1 MEIPQYPASRPLS
14 LEDKLLLD
22 DHLERLQPRVSELTF
37 AGLFLFRR
45 AHDYHLTYV
54 HNSLVLLG
62 KGYDSRRYFLPPLG
76 GDVASALDVLFGC
89 GLELYGADEAFV
101 AQHLMNRGLQVTET
115 RDSFDYLY
123 LREEL
128 ANLPGNRFHKKKNRI
143 NYFSTRHNHAVEIF
157 SPLHRCGCLTLLG
170 MWYSMAENEG
180 NISLDLELEATSEAI
195 TMAEELGLEGIVI
208 SVGGVVKAFALG
220 ERLNRETAVCHFEKA
235 DPFMEGLS
243 QLVNREFAAQLF
255 TDCRYINREQDL
267 GEPGLR
273 NAKLSYH
280 PVELVKKFLARR
292 QPNKNIALPYKV

>member
-1 MEIPQYPASRPLS
+1 MEIPQYPASRHLS
-14 LEDKLLLD
+14 LEDKPMLD
-22 DHLERLQPRVSELTF
+22 DHFERLQPRVSELSF

-76 GDVASALDVLFGC
+76 GDVAGALDVLFGC

-101 AQHLMNRGLQVTET
+101 AQHMMNKGLQVTEE

-128 ANLPGNRFHKKKNRI
+128 ASLPGNRFHKKKNRI
-143 NYFSTRHNHAVEIF
+143 NYFSTRHNYLVEIL
-157 SPLHRCGCLTLLG
+157 SPLHRAGCLTLLG
-170 MWYSMAENEG
+170 VWYAMAEHEE
-180 NISLDLELEATSEAI
+180 NISLNLELEATSEAL
-195 TMAEELGLEGIVI
+195 TMAEELGLEGVVI
-208 SVGGVVKAFALG
+208 SVNGVVKAFALG

-235 DPFMEGLS
+235 DPFMEGLA
-243 QLVNREFAAQLF
+243 QVVNREFAALLF

-280 PVELVKKFLARR
+280 PVELVKKFLVRR
-292 QPNKNIALPYKV
+292 QPNKNIALLSKV

>member
-14 LEDKLLLD
+14 MEDKPLLD
-22 DHLERLQPRVSELTF
+22 DHLERLQPRVSELSF

-45 AHDYHLTYV
+45 AHDYHLSYV

-62 KGYDSRRYFLPPLG
+62 KGYDSRQYFLPPLG
-76 GDVASALDVLFGC
+76 GDVAETLAVLFGY

-101 AQHLMNRGLQVTET
+101 AEHLMETGLQVTEE

-128 ANLPGNRFHKKKNRI
+128 AYLPGNRFHKKKNRI
-143 NYFSTRHNHAVEIF
+143 NYFSTRHNYAVEIL
-157 SPLHRCGCLTLLG
+157 SPQHRAGCLTLLG
-170 MWYSMAENEG
+170 VWYSMAEHEG
-180 NISLDLELEATSEAI
+180 SLSLNLELEATSEAI
-195 TMAEELGLEGIVI
+195 TMAKELGLKGVVI
-208 SVGGVVKAFALG
+208 SVEGVVKAFALG
-220 ERLNRETAVCHFEKA
+220 ERLNRETAVCHFEKT

-243 QLVNREFAAQLF
+243 QLVNREFAARLF

-280 PVELVKKFLARR
+280 PVELVKKFMAR
-292 QPNKNIALPYKV
+292 QQTNKKVALSSKV